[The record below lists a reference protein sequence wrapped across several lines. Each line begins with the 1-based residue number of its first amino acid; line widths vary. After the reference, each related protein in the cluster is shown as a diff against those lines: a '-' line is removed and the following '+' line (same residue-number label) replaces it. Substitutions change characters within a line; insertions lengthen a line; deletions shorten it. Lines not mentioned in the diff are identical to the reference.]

1 MNQAIQFPDQEEW
14 DANKKAVLF
23 PATLNGFQICCAIY
37 IEELKRMSED
47 RQNVD
52 PLVLFRSLR
61 WDLED
66 IAEYKILNE
75 DYSDDGWVWISG

>member
-14 DANKKAVLF
+14 DVNKKAVLF
-23 PATLNGFQICCAIY
+23 PATINGFRISCAIY
-37 IEELKRMSED
+37 IEELKRMSEE

-66 IAEYKILNE
+66 IAEHKILNE

>member
-14 DANKKAVLF
+14 DANKRAVLF

-37 IEELKRMSED
+37 KEELQRMSEE
-47 RQNVD
+47 RQNID

-66 IAEYKILNE
+66 IAEHKILNE

>member
-23 PATLNGFQICCAIY
+23 SATLNGFQICCAIY

-66 IAEYKILNE
+66 IAEQKILNE